1 MSIYACMFMLCLG
14 QEFHAVFLSTTEP
27 ISEDG
32 NTLNPTKSPCDRY
45 VFNTVLTRAKSLV
58 VVVGSPLVLLNTET
72 HMVKLYGDKGRCWS
86 LYLKSCLENG
96 TFIIPSMEPDPSMSE
111 KFKEEIAL
119 RVGAILPQQIQTV
132 QSSRRNYKTV
142 GVQPVKPAI
151 SRQRYEANSTASAT
165 GHNEAPQ
172 PKSKIRLVNMPISTN
187 QTFAPEMPHAAHV
200 TLVEHNISSKQR
212 DVFQQRVH
220 EHSQT
225 QSFQG
230 SSEAVH
236 PQLTAD
242 SRHRGGGVTNEQ
254 TNLTKDLDPAS
265 KQIRVASSKKQARFS
280 QPKID
285 RLSSTLPSDS
295 ELTHRQSAN
304 HPHKFKTTG
313 MLILILP
320 SIFIMTIYFS

>member
-1 MSIYACMFMLCLG
+1 MYLCIG
-14 QEFHAVFLSTTEP
+14 QEFQAVFLSTTEP

-96 TFIIPSMEPDPSMSE
+96 TLIIPSMVEPDLSTSE
-111 KFKEEIAL
+111 KFKEELAH
-119 RVGAILPQQIQTV
+119 RVGATLPQQI

-151 SRQRYEANSTASAT
+151 SRQRYEAKSTTSVT
-165 GHNEAPQ
+165 GYNEAPQ
-172 PKSKIRLVNMPISTN
+172 PKSKIRLVNMPISAN

-212 DVFQQRVH
+212 DVSQQRIH

-254 TNLTKDLDPAS
+254 TNLSKDLDPAR
-265 KQIRVASSKKQARFS
+265 KQIKVASSKKQAPSS
-280 QPKID
+280 QPKMD
-285 RLSSTLPSDS
+285 RLCSTLPSDS

-304 HPHKFKTTG
+304 PPHKFKTTG
-313 MLILILP
+313 MLIIILP
-320 SIFIMTIYFS
+320 SIFIMTSYFR